1 MADSQSSFNEIFV
14 LLGIGLAVIL
24 LRCYAR
30 WEAVGFSGWEADD
43 YLMIVAMVS
52 ICARVIAYR
61 TVGLPYLTGSICYRI
76 QPRI

>member
-1 MADSQSSFNEIFV
+1 MAADAQASLDELFV

-24 LRCYAR
+24 VRLYAR

-52 ICARVIAYR
+52 CSY
-61 TVGLPYLTGSICYRI
+61 SS
-76 QPRI
+76 